1 MINLI
6 RNELYKIFHK
16 KGIYIVLII
25 TLLFSILTNYIYSEA
40 GGSYNY
46 LEEDYKIESDY
57 VKLMEELGET
67 DNEEYFYGKVNLA
80 MYEYSKTFGKD
91 SWQRYIIHEDMTY
104 YEKTYDIITRIL
116 EYEYKRS
123 NNKIDYENALKEK
136 EALTNEFKNLTWKE
150 FAEKEIEKAKTL
162 QQEAP
167 KEEKNYYQ
175 ATIDA
180 LNLRIKHD
188 IIYKYDDFN
197 EYLRLYEENRAIQLS
212 YLDKDEKTL
221 KQEDKD
227 EKNRAIKEVELNKY
241 KIENKIEEVPA
252 ASSHYLL
259 TVFYDEYFIMIL
271 VFIVLIS
278 GSIVSDEFSKG
289 TIKLLLVKPYT
300 RTKILLSKYLTVLI
314 MLAVA
319 LISAFAMQMII
330 GGLFFGYE
338 SLNIPYITYDIATK
352 SIESISILK
361 YFLLYTLSVLPHLV
375 ILTTLGFTLSTIS
388 TSTSLA
394 NTFTIIGAF
403 GSSIIGIFAQNLEL
417 EWIKYV
423 VTLNWDFTCYLF
435 GGSSP
440 YKGITL
446 PFSITICLI
455 YLLVMIIISFVVFK
469 KRNIKNI

>member
-1 MINLI
+1 LINLI

-25 TLLFSILTNYIYSEA
+25 TLLFSILTNYLYSVGSEA
-40 GGSYNY
+40 NSY
-46 LEEDYKIESDY
+46 LEENYKIESDY

-80 MYEYSKTFGKD
+80 MYEYSKSFGKD

-116 EYEYKRS
+116 EYEYKHS
-123 NNKIDYENALKEK
+123 NNKADYENALKEK
-136 EALTNEFKNLTWKE
+136 EDLTNMFKNLTWEE
-150 FAEKEIEKAKTL
+150 FAKQELETAKAM
-162 QQEAP
+162 QREA
-167 KEEKNYYQ
+167 KDEEKNYYQ

-180 LNLRIKHD
+180 LNLRINHD
-188 IIYKYDDFN
+188 IVYKYDDFN
-197 EYLRLYEENRAIQLS
+197 EYLRTYEENRAIQLS
-212 YLDKDEKTL
+212 YLDEDEKTL
-221 KQEDKD
+221 KQEEKD
-227 EKNRAIKEVELNKY
+227 AKNHATKEVELAKH
-241 KIENKIEEVPA
+241 KIENKIKEVSL
-252 ASSHYLL
+252 ASSHYIL

-271 VFIVLIS
+271 VLIVLAS

-314 MLAVA
+314 MLVLA
-319 LISAFAMQMII
+319 LVTTFIMQMII

-338 SLNIPYITYDIATK
+338 SLGVPYITYNIATK

-361 YFLLYTLSVLPHLV
+361 YFLLYTVSVLPQLI
-375 ILTTLGFTLSTIS
+375 ILATLGFTLSTIS

-403 GSSIIGIFAQNLEL
+403 GGSFIGLFAQSLDL
-417 EWIKYV
+417 EWLKYIV
-423 VTLNWDFTCYLF
+423 MLNWDFTCYLF

-446 PFSITICLI
+446 PFSVIICII
-455 YLLVMIIISFVVFK
+455 YLLIMLIISFIVFK